1 MMNLSRGMIKLSY
14 RQAESSP
21 GNAAALCLKYIIAG
35 GVAAAAFVL
44 WLRNR
49 DSGESAVSLGCSAV
63 AALTAVYFRTSFVQR
78 MYEITAQ
85 YLHTERE
92 SFSIKPN
99 FAQIC
104 GFGTALLAVKCLIW
118 FLLLLPAAFC
128 LHIGMVSYSLSGERE
143 QLLLMLNAALCLAAG
158 GSLFAAIILA
168 RFGCAEYLFF
178 SGQCGSVFAALD
190 DSWLITRGEGD
201 QMLLMMNG
209 LPRLCGLRL
218 SALCRLNMAEKLTRD
233 YFDKHVPSEFS
244 ITLRRDS
251 LGEQRLELIPIRE

>member
-14 RQAESSP
+14 RQAESAPS
-21 GNAAALCLKYIIAG
+21 NAAALCLKYIIAV

-49 DSGESAVSLGCSAV
+49 DGGESAAYLGCSAV

-78 MYEITAQ
+78 MYEMTAQ
-85 YLHTERE
+85 YLHTDGEC
-92 SFSIKPN
+92 FHGKPN
-99 FAQIC
+99 VIQLF
-104 GFGTALLAVKCLIW
+104 GFGTALLAVKCMVWL
-118 FLLLLPAAFC
+118 LLLLPAAFC

-190 DSWLITRGEGD
+190 DSWLITRGEGG
-201 QMLLMMNG
+201 QMLLMSG
-209 LPRLCGLRL
+209 LPNLCGMRL
-218 SALCRLNMAEKLTRD
+218 SALCRLNMAEKLTRN
-233 YFDKHVPSEFS
+233 YLDKGVPSEFS